1 MSNTSGV
8 KLHGILTAFS
18 ISEISVFD
26 NIRTHVSHVRSAHV
40 YVGCDTV
47 QMSIPQK
54 VIVVESRKCD
64 TMPQKYLD
72 LF

>member
-1 MSNTSGV
+1 MY
-8 KLHGILTAFS
+8 
-18 ISEISVFD
+18 
-26 NIRTHVSHVRSAHV
+26 AHV

-64 TMPQKYLD
+64 MTPKNTPFMFKEPLKRVTMSKCQQLTNIPFVWYLCCIKYG
-72 LF
+72 